1 MWRRRRSLPH
11 VSTYPHVAL
20 SRSERHERASAIA
33 RDHDGVVH
41 RRDLR
46 LADVTRADVRSE
58 LSAGRWT
65 PLGRHTIL
73 LGSGTPSEHALRWR
87 AVWESGSGAV
97 LDGVSALLCAGL
109 TGFTT
114 DHIDVSLPRNTRVRP
129 VPGVVA
135 HRRRTMPPAP
145 AAGIPRV
152 RADVALVNAMGWAA
166 SERAAIL
173 LLCLAVQQRIVRPG
187 DVQRA
192 WRTGRS
198 RVSRSLRAVLDVA
211 VRDVCAGAHSLGEL
225 DIVEE
230 LRAAGLP
237 EPSRQIVR
245 QLSGGRVYLDI
256 GWEDVGLFI
265 EIDGGHHAQAL
276 HPVADALRQNEV
288 VLDRGTVLRIPVLG
302 LRLRRAEFVEQV
314 VRGYRLLSVKAGA
327 VADDTSAADAAPP
340 DAPAAGV
347 ASAAAGAP
355 APHDVDD
362 PPPPPLS

>member
-1 MWRRRRSLPH
+1 MWCFHGTLPH

-20 SRSERHERASAIA
+20 SRTERHERASAIA
-33 RDHDGVVH
+33 RDHDGVMH
-41 RRDLR
+41 RQDLR
-46 LADVTRADVRSE
+46 VAGITRADVRSE

-65 PLGRHTIL
+65 SLGRHTIL
-73 LGSGTPSEHALRWR
+73 LGSGIPGERALRWR

-152 RADVALVNAMGWAA
+152 RADVALVHAMGWAA

-192 WRTGRS
+192 WQTRRA
-198 RVSRSLRAVLDVA
+198 RVSRSLRSVLDVA

-245 QLSGGRVYLDI
+245 QLSGGRVYLDV

-314 VRGYRLLSVKAGA
+314 VRGYRLLSAKVGA
-327 VADDTSAADAAPP
+327 VADAPP
-340 DAPAAGV
+340 SDAPAAGV
-347 ASAAAGAP
+347 ALAAAGAP
-355 APHDVDD
+355 APHAV
-362 PPPPPLS
+362 